1 MQTEALL
8 YFIAERLAVQHKKD
22 AGEPRPWT
30 NDPILDEGK
39 FCHIERERDR
49 TTACIRENWREP
61 HADNPDLWFAM
72 SVARR
77 INHWPTLA
85 EIGFPVPWNAEQ
97 FLAIM
102 RAREAHGESCFNS
115 SAYRLLPGCPQGMS
129 LTEFLGQQ
137 MLPMLWNMRDHLR
150 PRSGETLR
158 AFCERLQQVHGW
170 GPFLAAQVVAD
181 LKYVEPLKSAADWAT
196 FAVSGPGSSKGLNRI
211 CGRPVDARWVESDWY
226 RKICELRTVIAPE
239 LERMGLGNSAH
250 ARLPKHAL

>member
-1 MQTEALL
+1 MQTESLL

-49 TTACIRENWREP
+49 TTARIREKWREP

-72 SVARR
+72 RVARR

-102 RAREAHGESCFNS
+102 RRVRRTANLALTVAPTACCRAARK
-115 SAYRLLPGCPQGMS
+115 GCP
-129 LTEFLGQQ
+129 
-137 MLPMLWNMRDHLR
+137 
-150 PRSGETLR
+150 
-158 AFCERLQQVHGW
+158 
-170 GPFLAAQVVAD
+170 
-181 LKYVEPLKSAADWAT
+181 
-196 FAVSGPGSSKGLNRI
+196 
-211 CGRPVDARWVESDWY
+211 
-226 RKICELRTVIAPE
+226 
-239 LERMGLGNSAH
+239 
-250 ARLPKHAL
+250 